1 MKSFKKMLVGLVVS
15 GTLMVGCNKILE
27 TKNPSYTTDDFFDT
41 KPGVEKLLV
50 DVYSKLRGHYNTSK
64 IQYWG
69 TDIYLAADD
78 NPDARMFNAYDNT
91 FNSTAGVVGG
101 YWNNL
106 YKMVQETNILLNRM
120 TPQMEGL
127 SAAEFTTIQAEAKFL
142 RVLAYYYLVETFG
155 PVPLLI
161 EESTTPIV
169 SVTRESEANI
179 YSFMI
184 DELSSVE
191 NDLPMK
197 PSQQGRVGKGALY
210 QLLGKLYLTRAYRS
224 YGSTADFTTAAGYFD
239 QLINDPANTYTLL
252 PNFASVF
259 DENNQANRE
268 VIFSVQYTTDRNFV
282 GGGNPQQSMFGFC
295 INCFYPSMFIEV
307 QKDYS
312 YMQREFWINPRV
324 HELFDPSKDGRYEAS
339 FQRSFTIN
347 NPDHPRFGQPG
358 LFMPVWNDASGNTAG
373 AEEFIP
379 FKDNEGNYLWYPQ
392 LASNPELAKGSDKM
406 PILKKFKDTKIQWLG
421 PGSREAVVY
430 RMADTYLL
438 SAEAHLGAGATATAL
453 DRLNVVRRR
462 AALTDELRD
471 DMELAAIDLDV
482 LLDERARELLGEYD
496 RWFDLKRTGKL
507 IERTLANNP
516 QARAVNNLS
525 EIHLVRPIPQD
536 EINKL
541 SGLTQNTGY

>member
-1 MKSFKKMLVGLVVS
+1 MNAIKKMLIGLVVT
-15 GTLMVGCNKILE
+15 GTLATGCNKILD
-27 TKNPSYTTDDFFDT
+27 TKNPSYTTDEFFNT
-41 KPGVEKLLV
+41 KQGVEKLLI
-50 DVYSKLRGHYNTSK
+50 DVYSKLRSHYNTSK
-64 IQYWG
+64 VQYWG

-106 YKMVQETNILLNRM
+106 YKMVQEVNILLNRM
-120 TPQMEGL
+120 KPEMAGL
-127 SAAEFTTIQAEAKFL
+127 SAAEFTTINAEARFL
-142 RVLAYYYLVETFG
+142 RSFAYFYLVETFG
-155 PVPLLI
+155 GVPLLV
-161 EESTTPIV
+161 EESTTPIT
-169 SVTRESEANI
+169 SVTRASEADI
-179 YSFMI
+179 YSFI
-184 DELSSVE
+184 IEELTSVK
-191 NDLPMK
+191 DHLPMK
-197 PSQQGRVGKGALY
+197 PTQSGKIGKGTVL
-210 QLLGKLYLTRAYRS
+210 QLLGKVHLTRAYRS

-239 QLINDPANTYTLL
+239 QIIQDPSNTFVLL

-282 GGGNPQQSMFGFC
+282 GGGNPLQSMFGFC
-295 INCFYPSMFIEV
+295 LNCFYPSMFVES

-339 FQRSFTIN
+339 FQRQFTIN
-347 NPDHPRFGQPG
+347 NPDNAKLGQPG
-358 LFMPVWNDASGNTAG
+358 LYMPVWSDGSGNTVG

-379 FKDNEGNYLWYPQ
+379 FKDNQGNYLWYPQ

-406 PILKKFKDTKIQWLG
+406 PILKKFKDTKILWNG

-430 RMADTYLL
+430 RVADTYLL
-438 SAEAHLGAGATATAL
+438 SAEAHLGAGAQNTAL
-453 DRLNVVRRR
+453 ERLNAVRRR
-462 AALTDELRD
+462 AAATEELRD
-471 DMELAAIDLDV
+471 DMELGSIDLDI
-482 LLDERARELLGEYD
+482 LLDERTRELLGEYD

-507 IERTLANNP
+507 ISRTLANNP
-516 QARAVNNLS
+516 QAKAVNNLS

>member
-15 GTLMVGCNKILE
+15 GTLMAGCNKILD
-27 TKNPSYTTDDFFDT
+27 TKNPSYTTDDFFNT
-41 KPGVEKLLV
+41 KQGVEKLLV
-50 DVYSKLRGHYNTSK
+50 DVYSKLRGHYNTAK

-106 YKMVQETNILLNRM
+106 YKMIQETNILLNRM
-120 TPQMEGL
+120 KPEMEGL
-127 SAAEFTTIQAEAKFL
+127 SAGEYTTMQAEAKFL
-142 RVLAYYYLVETFG
+142 RALAYYYLVETFG

-161 EESTTPIV
+161 EESTTPIT
-169 SVTRESEANI
+169 SVTRQPEADI

-184 DELSSVE
+184 EELTAIE
-191 NDLPMK
+191 DHLPMK
-197 PSQQGRVGKGALY
+197 PTQTGRVGKGAVY
-210 QLLGKLYLTRAYRS
+210 QLLGKIYLTRAYRS
-224 YGSTADFTTAAGYFD
+224 YGSSSDFTTAAGYFD
-239 QLINDPANTYTLL
+239 QLINDAGNTFTLL

-268 VIFSVQYTTDRNFV
+268 VIFSIQYTTDRNFV
-282 GGGNPQQSMFGFC
+282 GGGNPLQSMFGFC
-295 INCFYPSMFIEV
+295 INCFYPSMFIES

-324 HELFDPSKDGRYEAS
+324 HELFDPSKDSRYEAS

-347 NPDHPRFGQPG
+347 NPDHPRLGEPG
-358 LFMPVWNDASGNTAG
+358 LFMPVWNDGSGNTIG

-406 PILKKFKDTKIQWLG
+406 PILKKFKDTKILWTG

-430 RMADTYLL
+430 RLADTYLL
-438 SAEAHLGAGATATAL
+438 SAEAHLGAGATNTAL
-453 DRLNVVRRR
+453 QRMNAIRRR
-462 AALTDELRD
+462 AAVNDDLRD
-471 DMELAAIDLDV
+471 DMELSSIDLDI

-516 QARAVNNLS
+516 QAKATNNLS
-525 EIHLVRPIPQD
+525 AIHLLRPHTA
-536 EINKL
+536 
-541 SGLTQNTGY
+541 G